1 MLWVFFALTLMAIA
15 GLVAYIRLGKRV
27 WQRQQYVRNPD
38 KWPGEDVSLEKGIS
52 PEENYISLKTG
63 LGQYPFGWPDLMVCL
78 VLGIYFFA
86 LAASPSKDHPIP
98 TLREIGVGAVFYV
111 LLDVLIFAFLILRRI
126 HPIQVFG
133 LRAMC
138 GLRVFKSA
146 VFWLIAL
153 YPLIFLVQLIVESL
167 AATSITPQPLVQYL
181 IDNKRLS
188 DHLIV
193 GLLAVII
200 APCTEELIFRGYLYG
215 VLRQY
220 AGRLPAII
228 VTSCIFAGIHQ
239 HLPAFPGL
247 FLLAVALCLVY
258 EATGSLMVAMVMHA
272 LFNLIG
278 VLAAI
283 FQPFQL

>member
-15 GLVAYIRLGKRV
+15 GLVAYIRLGKEV
-27 WQRQQYVRNPD
+27 WQRQQCVRKPD
-38 KWPGEDVSLEKGIS
+38 KWAGENVGIP
-52 PEENYISLKTG
+52 PEENYISLKAETG
-63 LGQYPFGWPDLMVCL
+63 RYSFGWPDLMVCL
-78 VLGIYFFA
+78 VLGIYFLA
-86 LAASPSKDHPIP
+86 LAASPSKNNQIP
-98 TLREIGVGAVFYV
+98 TLREIEVGAVFYV
-111 LLDVLIFAFLILRRI
+111 LLDLLIFTFLILRHI
-126 HPIQVFG
+126 HPVKVFG

-138 GLRVFKSA
+138 GFRVFKSA
-146 VFWLIAL
+146 VLWLIAL
-153 YPLIFLVQLIVESL
+153 YPLIFLVQLLVESL
-167 AATSITPQPLVQYL
+167 AGTNVAPQPLVQYL

-220 AGRLPAII
+220 AGRLVAII

-258 EATGSLMVAMVMHA
+258 EATGSLTVAMVMHA

-283 FQPFQL
+283 FQPFHP